1 VKRYKHKAFVFA
13 LIFLS
18 NAAFT
23 LAQEAKTTGAF
34 GDPIRVNVDRVTVG
48 VTVAGTHGNLIKSLR
63 REDFRVYDNGVA
75 QEVTGFSPIEEP
87 AQVVLLMETGPAAV
101 FIRPG
106 ALRAAEAFLR
116 SISATDRVA
125 IVSYSKTPNL
135 ELDFTADKS
144 KVREALG
151 SLNFLNGYSQ
161 LNLVSSVLSTLDW
174 LSSLPGKKT
183 IVLVSTGLNDSI
195 PTNWQLVQQK
205 LEISDVQILAVS
217 TAGPIRDPVK
227 QKNLSP
233 DERDDRKYVRE
244 GFVEA
249 DQLLHQ
255 LAEATGG
262 RAYFP
267 KNAKEFNDAYD
278 EIAQFVRNE
287 YRLEFVPRSSDG
299 QLHSLKVK
307 VRSHWYHVNFRQA
320 YLAPAS

>member
-1 VKRYKHKAFVFA
+1 
-13 LIFLS
+13 
-18 NAAFT
+18 
-23 LAQEAKTTGAF
+23 
-34 GDPIRVNVDRVTVG
+34 
-48 VTVAGTHGNLIKSLR
+48 
-63 REDFRVYDNGVA
+63 
-75 QEVTGFSPIEEP
+75 
-87 AQVVLLMETGPAAV
+87 
-101 FIRPG
+101 
-106 ALRAAEAFLR
+106 LRAAEAFLR